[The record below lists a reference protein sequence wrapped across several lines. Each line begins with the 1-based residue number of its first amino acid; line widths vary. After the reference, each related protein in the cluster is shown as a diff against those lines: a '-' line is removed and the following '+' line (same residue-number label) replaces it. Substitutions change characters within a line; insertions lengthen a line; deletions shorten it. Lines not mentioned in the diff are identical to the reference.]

1 MVKNSERVGEEEGK
15 EKKGQRLDLLSE
27 KIINLID
34 LQDVWWLMLSGF
46 AVTECLR
53 PAEVTSIKAQTHTSC
68 LRGFYQIRAH
78 Y

>member
-1 MVKNSERVGEEEGK
+1 MD
-15 EKKGQRLDLLSE
+15 KGRRTDLLSE

-34 LQDVWWLMLSGF
+34 LQGVWWLMLSGF

-53 PAEVTSIKAQTHTSC
+53 PAEVTSIKSQTHTSC
-68 LRGFYQIRAH
+68 LRGLYQIRAH